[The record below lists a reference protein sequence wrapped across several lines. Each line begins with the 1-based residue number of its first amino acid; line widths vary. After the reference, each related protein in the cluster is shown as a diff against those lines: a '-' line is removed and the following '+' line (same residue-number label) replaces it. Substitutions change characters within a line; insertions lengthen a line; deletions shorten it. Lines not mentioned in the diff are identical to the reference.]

1 VRTQFAPTENNHRIC
16 VKTAYKDWFPR
27 MCAYGF
33 EENRDYSVTLIF
45 EPNSNGGKQSYT
57 DHLLTLD
64 MAKEL
69 CMLQRSDKGK
79 E

>member
-1 VRTQFAPTENNHRIC
+1 
-16 VKTAYKDWFPR
+16 